1 MAIIGPMKAKIIPL
15 SLGNQ
20 QLYIGRV
27 EKILYI
33 YVSIY
38 VTWTAHIH
46 VDILFTILL
55 LHDSRFDFI
64 IVWATFIVR
73 VSDEV
78 VVMPWTS
85 SNYHDRDGDNYIK

>member
-1 MAIIGPMKAKIIPL
+1 MIIRYCVSHHNDGYHWSNESKNHPFVTGQPATVYRESRKDFI
-15 SLGNQ
+15 
-20 QLYIGRV
+20 
-27 EKILYI
+27 YI

-38 VTWTAHIH
+38 ATCTAHIH
-46 VDILFTILL
+46 VDILFTMLL

-78 VVMPWTS
+78 VVMP
-85 SNYHDRDGDNYIK
+85 